1 MECDDGSGMKFPMVV
16 KYGEFGEWAASILE
30 VVIQLL
36 LSGEADPEVEEI
48 SGQKINN
55 IKMILSLAPIED
67 DDDLETLK
75 PGQFATLGVIHE
87 EGRRVTMKGQ
97 TGLGS
102 LIKITEQELE
112 ELLNDWDPIEA
123 PPGDY
128 KGRLHSILIRNI
140 LN

>member
-1 MECDDGSGMKFPMVV
+1 M
-16 KYGEFGEWAASILE
+16 E
-30 VVIQLL
+30 VVIQL

-128 KGRLHSILIRNI
+128 KGRLHLFLIRNTMDH
-140 LN
+140 LVGGGVS